1 MKFKG
6 YDVELSLESYIDGN
20 MAIQMW
26 TNKEL
31 FGNLTVNIIPLPRGF
46 AAVDTN
52 NLGEEIIG
60 FIEENQL
67 GHVIDYVQSGFCQ
80 YPIVKFRMDKLLNID
95 ERKEICTRVQRN
107 LEWINC

>member
-20 MAIQMW
+20 MAILMW

-31 FGNLTVNIIPLPRGF
+31 FSNLTVSIIPLPRGL

-52 NLGEEIIG
+52 NLGEEIIV

-67 GHVIDYVQSGFCQ
+67 GHVIDYVESGFCQ

-95 ERKEICTRVQRN
+95 KKEII
-107 LEWINC
+107 ED

>member
-95 ERKEICTRVQRN
+95 KKEII
-107 LEWINC
+107 ED